1 MAKKAEAG
9 EKKGKGKGKVAM
21 PRWSPLER
29 QYLGINLG
37 VLGSVVVLGGMT
49 QNYFNKD
56 LAMLLGFAV
65 VLIALFFHETRP
77 IQRRGWGDI
86 TDEFKGSL
94 KATEK
99 EDAKKKD

>member
-9 EKKGKGKGKVAM
+9 EKKGKGKAVAM

-37 VLGSVVVLGGMT
+37 VLGCVVVLGGMT

-56 LAMLLGFAV
+56 LAMLLGFAT

-94 KATEK
+94 KAMEK

>member
-1 MAKKAEAG
+1 MAKKAAAG
-9 EKKGKGKGKVAM
+9 EGGRGQGKVAM

-29 QYLGINLG
+29 QYRNR
-37 VLGSVVVLGGMT
+37 GSWPVVVLGGMT

-56 LAMLLGFAV
+56 LAMLLLRSSSSLCSF
-65 VLIALFFHETRP
+65 T
-77 IQRRGWGDI
+77 RRGRSRGGAGA
-86 TDEFKGSL
+86 TSRTSSRAL